1 MHTMTPHHF
10 SLPCLPAIYLLSLVV
25 VTVIAAPTESKTEN
39 ITITLPGGTTQHGNP
54 EIICTPA
61 DGSDI
66 IYFFFVNYATHA
78 LTTVVL
84 PGEGWE
90 SYLTNALASLLFPSF
105 GAYRGLRAIF
115 VGYSTVR
122 KWFKRE
128 RYEVHV
134 DIDETKKDSKRRAS
148 QARDLQKARRA
159 GALCM
164 VVRNG
169 DWRPK
174 DGDVIEENVLLMEGS
189 EAAPLLKT
197 GLDKR
202 KEINVSEREVGAN
215 STDDDR
221 APFIPNGFSDIVEMK
236 PVSHSRGSLSAS
248 STLKDDFGLSTLPE
262 IRLHTY
268 PTPWTYCRRA
278 CPDSVG
284 SRTIRSAPAKLATG
298 YSIVMLPSCTP
309 IRNLPNDAAID
320 RINSN
325 YDVMRGLAAIVQAI
339 LAIQTLY
346 QTRGDQIKRYG
357 FASFG
362 LTVAPYAIMSLVN
375 LLGALSRPEYDAVYL
390 IGSPMMVE
398 ERRRKGLEGYYDGVV
413 GEVLEADRD
422 HSLANDFTKD
432 DNFVVESPVFF
443 QSIDNDMYATLRTHD
458 KKEPV
463 CVRVMQSDSPYAAL
477 DGLSLFVPSTPP
489 FAYHRASEE
498 VLSNPRP
505 RRISTDTFK
514 WPSKILPRST
524 RYIKR
529 SRWLAFIISLSPII
543 LIQTLSG
550 FKAGSEST
558 TVQQAITMLW
568 LAWGSAIGYLVARF
582 ETKDTVG
589 DKVEGQTQ
597 VWSIVKSVGW
607 FLVLGWPAF
616 AGWAVVGKML
626 KEYGRCVKL
635 PGT

>member
-1 MHTMTPHHF
+1 MTPQQ
-10 SLPCLPAIYLLSLVV
+10 SPLPYCLALYILSSLVATIV
-25 VTVIAAPTESKTEN
+25 AAPTEPKTEN
-39 ITITLPGGTTQHGNP
+39 ITITLPEGTTQHGNP
-54 EIICTPA
+54 EILCTPA

-66 IYFFFVNYATHA
+66 LYFFFVNYATHA

-128 RYEVHV
+128 RYEVDV
-134 DIDETKKDSKRRAS
+134 DIDETKKDSKQRAS

-164 VVRNG
+164 VVRNQE
-169 DWRPK
+169 WRPK
-174 DGDVIEENVLLMEGS
+174 DGDVIEENVLLVESS
-189 EAAPLLKT
+189 EASHLSGIGGNNEK
-197 GLDKR
+197 GV
-202 KEINVSEREVGAN
+202 IVSEREVGA
-215 STDDDR
+215 SGRDDVL
-221 APFIPNGFSDIVEMK
+221 APFISRAFSDNEMK
-236 PVSHSRGSLSAS
+236 PASHSHSRGSLATS
-248 STLKDDFGLSTLPE
+248 STLKDDFGISTLRQV
-262 IRLHTY
+262 RLHTY

-284 SRTIRSAPAKLATG
+284 SRTIRSAPAKLAHG

-309 IRNLPNDAAID
+309 IRNLPNDTAID

-325 YDVMRGLAAIVQAI
+325 YDIMRGLAAIVQAI

-346 QTRGDQIKRYG
+346 QTRGDQIERYG

-375 LLGALSRPEYDAVYL
+375 LMGALSRPEYDAVYL

-413 GEVLEADRD
+413 GEVLEADGD
-422 HSLANDFTKD
+422 HKLANDFTQD
-432 DNFVVESPVFF
+432 DNFVVKSAVRF
-443 QSIDNDMYATLRTHD
+443 QSIENEMYATLDTYS
-458 KKEPV
+458 KGL
-463 CVRVMQSDSPYAAL
+463 VRFRVTMTAWPSATL
-477 DGLSLFVPSTPP
+477 DGGSLFVPSTPP

-505 RRISTDTFK
+505 RQPSPNTFK
-514 WPSKILPRST
+514 WPSKLLPRST

-543 LIQTLSG
+543 FIQTLSG
-550 FKAGSEST
+550 FKAGTEST
-558 TVQQAITMLW
+558 TAQQALTMLW

-582 ETKDTVG
+582 ERKDTVG

-597 VWSIVKSVGW
+597 VWSIVTSAGW
-607 FLVLGWPAF
+607 FLLLGWPAL
-616 AGWAVVGKML
+616 AGWVVVGKML
-626 KEYGRCVKL
+626 KDYGRCVKL

>member
-1 MHTMTPHHF
+1 MMPQQSPF
-10 SLPCLPAIYLLSLVV
+10 PYLITIHILSLL
-25 VTVIAAPTESKTEN
+25 VTTIVAAPTEPKTEN
-39 ITITLPGGTTQHGNP
+39 ITITLPEGTTQHGNP
-54 EIICTPA
+54 EILCTPA

-66 IYFFFVNYATHA
+66 LYFFFVNYATHA

-128 RYEVHV
+128 RYEVDV
-134 DIDETKKDSKRRAS
+134 DIDETKKDSKQRAS

-164 VVRNG
+164 VVRNR

-174 DGDVIEENVLLMEGS
+174 DGDVIEENVLIVEGS
-189 EAAPLLKT
+189 EAARLQGIAGSK
-197 GLDKR
+197 G
-202 KEINVSEREVGAN
+202 KEIIVSEREVGAN
-215 STDDDR
+215 SRDDDR
-221 APFIPNGFSDIVEMK
+221 APFIPRAFSDIEMK
-236 PVSHSRGSLSAS
+236 SVSHSRGSLSTS
-248 STLKDDFGLSTLPE
+248 STLKDDFGISTLPQV
-262 IRLHTY
+262 RLHTY

-284 SRTIRSAPAKLATG
+284 SRTIRSAPAKLAHG

-309 IRNLPNDAAID
+309 IHNLPNDAAID

-325 YDVMRGLAAIVQAI
+325 YDIMRGLAAVVQAI

-346 QTRGDQIKRYG
+346 QTRGDQIERYG

-375 LLGALSRPEYDAVYL
+375 LMGALSRPEYDAVYL

-398 ERRRKGLEGYYDGVV
+398 ERRRKGLDGYYDGVV
-413 GEVLEADRD
+413 GEVLEADGE
-422 HSLANDFTKD
+422 HKLANDFTKD
-432 DNFVVESPVFF
+432 DKFVVESAIRF
-443 QSIDNDMYATLRTHD
+443 QSIENEMYATLNTSS
-458 KKEPV
+458 KEL
-463 CVRVMQSDSPYAAL
+463 VRFRVATSDWPSDAL
-477 DGLSLFVPSTPP
+477 DGVSLFVPSTPP

-505 RRISTDTFK
+505 RQTSIDTFK

-550 FKAGSEST
+550 FKAGAEST
-558 TVQQAITMLW
+558 TAQQAITMLW

-607 FLVLGWPAF
+607 FLLLGWPAL
-616 AGWAVVGKML
+616 AGWVVVGKML
-626 KEYGRCVKL
+626 RDYGRCVKL